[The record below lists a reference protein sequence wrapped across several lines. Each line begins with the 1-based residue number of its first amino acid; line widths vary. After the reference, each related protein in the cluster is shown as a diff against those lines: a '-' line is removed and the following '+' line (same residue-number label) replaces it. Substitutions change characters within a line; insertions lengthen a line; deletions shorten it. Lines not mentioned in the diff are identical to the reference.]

1 MIDTQSSNI
10 MFIIIYII
18 LFGIIGIAII
28 AGFIFLIYYLI
39 KKLIKYYKTGE

>member
-1 MIDTQSSNI
+1 MIDTQSSSI

-28 AGFIFLIYYLI
+28 TGFIFLIYYLI